1 MFGINV
7 DALPTAIEGT
17 SIEPRSR
24 ADLIDATANVSR
36 RRAPHLAH
44 IVYVERPLFKL
55 TPKQIGAIR
64 RSRLRTELERDSAIE
79 AIACR
84 PWSQLN
90 QTERNDLYDA
100 CLDALL
106 NEAPVKKTFM
116 AEGSFGD
123 FPICIMGVSGA
134 YFVSAV
140 DHDEAGPFG
149 TLDEAVSWIFLNFG
163 HMLVTARDEAE

>member
-1 MFGINV
+1 M
-7 DALPTAIEGT
+7 AIEGT
-17 SIEPRSR
+17 SIQPGRGPELSHVS
-24 ADLIDATANVSR
+24 ASIVIAKSR
-36 RRAPHLAH
+36 RARRSA
-44 IVYVERPLFKL
+44 ICQGERLLFKL
-55 TPKQIGAIR
+55 SPKQIGAIR
-64 RSRLRTELERDSAIE
+64 RSRQRSELGRDSAIK

-84 PWSQLN
+84 PWSQLS

-123 FPICIMGVSGA
+123 FPIRIMGVSGA

-140 DHDEAGPFG
+140 EHDEAGPFD
-149 TLDEAVSWIFLNFG
+149 TLDEADSWIFLNFG
-163 HMLVTARDEAE
+163 HMLVEESD